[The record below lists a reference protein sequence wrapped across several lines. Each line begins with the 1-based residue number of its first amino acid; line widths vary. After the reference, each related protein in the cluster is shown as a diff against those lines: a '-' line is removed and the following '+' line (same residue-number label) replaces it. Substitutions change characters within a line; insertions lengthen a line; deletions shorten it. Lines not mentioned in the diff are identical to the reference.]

1 MRNVVH
7 NHVSVTRVVVKAS
20 PSRSPNYTLEP
31 KEVLEV
37 ESSSSSTVPRAPR
50 SSKSETLLNL
60 LKQQQQWQQAR
71 TVQEPKARA
80 MGNSHG

>member
-50 SSKSETLLNL
+50 STKSENL